1 MDRTILGGLGTLTGE
16 YLPSMHKTKEE
27 KDKKGIKKE
36 ERSGWREEG
45 RGGKRKEKRGGE
57 GKGGKRREGKAMTS
71 LGTESW
77 LFFQDKDGGQRTT
90 FGTQSFP
97 STEGCLQD
105 LLDSSLH
112 LQHYLNDHKDRRLY

>member
-1 MDRTILGGLGTLTGE
+1 MDRTVLGGLGMLTGE

-27 KDKKGIKKE
+27 KDKKTNKE

-45 RGGKRKEKRGGE
+45 RGGKRRQ
-57 GKGGKRREGKAMTS
+57 GKAMTS

-105 LLDSSLH
+105 LLDPSLH